1 MKMNISILFRITI
14 VLFFLGVIVNYACK
28 KKEVLVKKLD
38 PIFSEFYPNSGGP
51 GTLITIEGENLEA
64 NLDAY
69 KISIAE
75 NEAEVISVTKNKL
88 VFMAPSK
95 SISGE
100 IVVKHESSAKN
111 IGKFTY
117 QDLTIKGISPAN
129 GSSGTV
135 IKIMGSGF
143 AGELDPAK
151 VTINEKEL
159 SVVSAS
165 DTVLYAE
172 VPKGTGTGAVEVH
185 VNGKESKGQSFRY
198 QEILGVK
205 PLKGGKGTRV
215 TISGMGFELDKQ
227 HTVVDFNGKLAEVI
241 EVSETQMVVI
251 APAEVKSGQITV
263 AYGKLKL
270 PGPIFTVMPL
280 PIIEK
285 VVPLSA
291 PENAE
296 VTLTGNFYSTI
307 AEENKV
313 YFNGKIAEVIKVS
326 ERELQVRIPEGASN
340 GDISLA
346 VNDQKVNWP
355 DFLVQNLGLL
365 KISPDNG
372 VSGEEITISGIG
384 FSKELAQNKVFFN
397 GILTPIKSATNS
409 EIKLNLPADAKS
421 GPVRVEVGRYK
432 ALGLKFMH
440 AGSMIIAKGKNNTE
454 FDYITQLVADSK
466 GNVFVVD
473 KTVIKKVNSDGR
485 IESFV
490 GGSNVPGADGF
501 GSQSNFR
508 SINGIA
514 IDDKDVLFVSDG
526 SGKSIRKVTPNGLVS
541 TFKSLEFEP
550 DEMKN
555 DLNGNILL
563 KSKEGIAY
571 FMDSKSGNVS
581 QVKGLE
587 NYKIRKFMIVN
598 KNEIYFNDNSNSSI
612 IKKMSNEKIIDY
624 AGGPED
630 GVKDGPVNESGI
642 SYLSALSYNI
652 KLNNIILLDGLMGSR
667 IRMIEDGILTTLNPY
682 GLGAD
687 VGNLK
692 KTTFFWVQDMCYD
705 RYGNIYISD
714 SANKAIYKIY
724 FK

>member
-14 VLFFLGVIVNYACK
+14 VLFFLGLIVNYACK

-51 GTLITIEGENLEA
+51 GTLITLEGENLEA

-95 SISGE
+95 SVSGE

-227 HTVVDFNGKLAEVI
+227 NTVVDFNGKPAEVI

-291 PENAE
+291 PENTE

-313 YFNGKIAEVIKVS
+313 YFNGKIAEVIKVG

-384 FSKELAQNKVFFN
+384 FSNELAQNKVFFN

-440 AGSMIIAKGKNNTE
+440 AGSMIIAKGKNSTE

-473 KTVIKKVNSDGR
+473 KTVIKKVSSDGR

-581 QVKGLE
+581 QVKALE

-667 IRMIEDGILTTLNPY
+667 IRKIEDGILTTLNPY

>member
-1 MKMNISILFRITI
+1 MNISILFRITI
-14 VLFFLGVIVNYACK
+14 VLFFLGLIVNYACK

-75 NEAEVISVTKNKL
+75 NEADVVSVTKNKL

-95 SISGE
+95 SVSGE
-100 IVVKHESSAKN
+100 IIVKHESSAKN

-143 AGELDPAK
+143 AGEMEPAK
-151 VTINEKEL
+151 VTINEREL

-205 PLKGGKGTRV
+205 PLKGGMGTRV

-227 HTVVDFNGKLAEVI
+227 HTVVDFNGKLAEVV

-263 AYGKLKL
+263 AFGKLKL
-270 PGPIFTVMPL
+270 LGPIFTVTPK

-285 VVPLSA
+285 VMPLSG
-291 PENAE
+291 PEDSE
-296 VTLTGNFYSTI
+296 VTITGDFFSTI
-307 AEENKV
+307 AEENKI
-313 YFNGKIAEVIKVS
+313 YFNGVLAEITKVNQ
-326 ERELQVRIPEGASN
+326 RELKVKIPKGASN

-365 KISPDNG
+365 TIKPDNG
-372 VSGEEITISGIG
+372 VAGEEITISGIG

-397 GILTPIKSATNS
+397 GILAPIKSATNS

-421 GPVRVEVGRYK
+421 GPVRVEVGRYN
-432 ALGLKFMH
+432 ATGLNFMH
-440 AGSMIIAKGKNNTE
+440 AGSKIMAKGKNKTE
-454 FDYITQLVADSK
+454 FDFITLLVADSR

-473 KTVIKKVNSDGR
+473 KTVIKKVSSDGR
-485 IESFV
+485 IENFV
-490 GGSNVPGADGF
+490 GGSNVPGADGV

-514 IDDKDVLFVSDG
+514 IDDNDNLLVSEG
-526 SGKSIRKVTPNGLVS
+526 AGRSIRKVTPNGLVS
-541 TFKSLEFEP
+541 TFKSLDFEP
-550 DEMKN
+550 DEMRN

-581 QVKGLE
+581 QIKGLE

-612 IKKMSNEKIIDY
+612 IKKMIDGKIIDY
-624 AGGPED
+624 AGGPKYGVVD
-630 GVKDGPVNESGI
+630 GGLYESGI
-642 SYLSALSYNI
+642 SELVSISYNFKTGI
-652 KLNNIILLDGLMGSR
+652 VFLLDDSMGTRVRKIENGKLVSLNEYGMGS
-667 IRMIEDGILTTLNPY
+667 DT
-682 GLGAD
+682 GA
-687 VGNLK
+687 LR
-692 KTTFFWVQDMCYD
+692 KTTFSYVQDMCSD
-705 RYGNIYISD
+705 KNGNLYVSD
-714 SANKAIYKIY
+714 PGNKAIYKIY